1 MGLLN
6 LFSSSKDKKPRRV
19 EDTVTWNRLTHID
32 QIELLTELSKTT
44 PIIIFKHSTRCGTS
58 RLVLNSFIKNYEMD
72 LEAMKLYYL
81 DLLAFRDVSDEVAYR
96 FQVLHQSPQLLVIK
110 NGVVIAYASHY
121 EIQSLNLH
129 QFL

>member
-44 PIIIFKHSTRCGTS
+44 PIIIFKQSTRCGTS
-58 RLVLNSFIKNYEMD
+58 RLVLNSFIKK
-72 LEAMKLYYL
+72 KL
-81 DLLAFRDVSDEVAYR
+81 
-96 FQVLHQSPQLLVIK
+96 K
-110 NGVVIAYASHY
+110 NI
-121 EIQSLNLH
+121 
-129 QFL
+129 